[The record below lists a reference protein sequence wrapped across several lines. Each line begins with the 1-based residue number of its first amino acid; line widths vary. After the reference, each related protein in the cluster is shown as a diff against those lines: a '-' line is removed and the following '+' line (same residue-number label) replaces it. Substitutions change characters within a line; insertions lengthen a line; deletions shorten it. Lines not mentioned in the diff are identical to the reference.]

1 MCIRDR
7 FKLLETL
14 VEKNKK
20 YGNDGQLASYIPA
33 LLEANPNDLGVAI
46 VDVEG
51 RKYYAGQCEKNFTI
65 QSISK
70 VVSLILAL
78 GDNGRTNVFKRV
90 DVEPTGDGFNSI
102 VNLETKDKKRPYNP
116 MINAGAI
123 ATTSLIYG
131 EDGEDKLERIIKF
144 MRKATNNPNISINEE
159 VYVSE
164 RRTGDRNRALAYFMK
179 SNGMLQGDVE
189 EILELYFRQC
199 SIEANAIDLA
209 MFGSVLANDGVTPW
223 NGERLMSRETCRIVK
238 TIMVTCG
245 MYDASGEF
253 AVHIGIPAKS
263 GVGGGILAT
272 VPRRMGIGVY
282 GPALDKKGNSLAG
295 IHVLKDLSE
304 ELDLSIF

>member
-1 MCIRDR
+1 M

-20 YGNDGQLASYIPA
+20 YGQLASYIPA

>member
-1 MCIRDR
+1 M

-70 VVSLILAL
+70 VVSLILSL

>member
-1 MCIRDR
+1 M

-102 VNLETKDKKRPYNP
+102 VNLETKDKKRQYNP